1 MKKIKNNIFNI
12 GDLDLD
18 LIKYCINNST
28 DNKSNLEGK
37 NIGLIFEK
45 PSTRTRLSFSVGIS
59 QLKGN
64 PIDVRFQDLN
74 FSRNETFEDTFKAL
88 DCYLDGLIYRTSNH
102 DHLIKASEFFSKPI
116 INGLSNISHPCQ
128 ALGDLFT
135 LFEHFKTLK
144 LNILWV
150 GDMNNVCYSLVEMV
164 NILKDL
170 NLIILTPKEIEIKNR
185 WSFSKN
191 VSVLND
197 INNINL
203 SDIDCVMTDV
213 YISMNDLDNNEKSEL
228 LSSFQVNKKLIDKTS
243 KNSVFMHCLPAK
255 IGKEVTKE
263 VIEGPKSIVWKQAK
277 NRMHAQKRLMQC
289 LDW

>member
-12 GDLDLD
+12 RDLNND
-18 LIKYCINNST
+18 LINYCINNST

-64 PIDVRFQDLN
+64 PLDIRFQDLN
-74 FSRNETFEDTFKAL
+74 FSRNETFEDTFKAM

-102 DHLIKASEFFSKPI
+102 DNLIKASKFFSKPI
-116 INGLSNISHPCQ
+116 INGLSDISHPCQ

-150 GDMNNVCYSLVEMV
+150 GDMNNVCYSLVEIV
-164 NILKDL
+164 NLLKDL
-170 NLIILTPKEIEIKNR
+170 NLIILTPKEIETKNK

-191 VSVLND
+191 VSVFNETR
-197 INNINL
+197 NFNL
-203 SDIDCVMTDV
+203 SEIDCVMTDV
-213 YISMNDLDNNEKSEL
+213 YISMNDLENNEKSEL
-228 LSSFQVNKKLIDKTS
+228 LSSFQVNKELIDKTS

-255 IGKEVTKE
+255 VGKEVTRE